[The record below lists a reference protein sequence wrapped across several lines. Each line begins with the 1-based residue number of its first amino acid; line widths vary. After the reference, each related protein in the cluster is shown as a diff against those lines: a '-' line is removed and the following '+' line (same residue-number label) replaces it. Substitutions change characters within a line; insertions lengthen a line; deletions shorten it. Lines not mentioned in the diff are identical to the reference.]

1 MRRSERVLVAELIEE
16 VSVWAAVDAK
26 ARGLHFIVGPV
37 EHDVTVDVHRAHL
50 AAALA
55 NLLQN
60 ALKFTRPHSAVEL
73 RTHTT
78 VDRVMIEIADECG
91 GLPPGKTD
99 ELFLLFAQRS
109 ADRTGLGLGLA
120 ISRRAVEESGGK
132 IGVRNLP
139 DTGCIFTVDLPRS
152 QTAS

>member
-1 MRRSERVLVAELIEE
+1 
-16 VSVWAAVDAK
+16 
-26 ARGLHFIVGPV
+26 
-37 EHDVTVDVHRAHL
+37 
-50 AAALA
+50 
-55 NLLQN
+55 
-60 ALKFTRPHSAVEL
+60 
-73 RTHTT
+73 
-78 VDRVMIEIADECG
+78 MIEIADECG

-152 QTAS
+152 KTAS